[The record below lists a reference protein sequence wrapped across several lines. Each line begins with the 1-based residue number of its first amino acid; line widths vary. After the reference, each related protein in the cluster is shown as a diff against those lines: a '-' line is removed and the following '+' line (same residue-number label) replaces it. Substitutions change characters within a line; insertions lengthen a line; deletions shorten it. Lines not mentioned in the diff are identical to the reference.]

1 MKHTIKRLAQK
12 CGFDIKVFHDPMRDI
27 AEILRESHN
36 PVLFDVGA
44 NIGQTARTLNDCI
57 SGCRIFSFEPSPE
70 TAVRLRDN
78 TKHLPNVSVIEAGL
92 GSENAKLKLNENRYP
107 DMSSFL
113 DLAEAGW
120 GQIIKTSEV
129 QIRTVDGFCEEE
141 TLSRVE
147 LLKIDTQGFDFEVLK
162 GSERMLREQR
172 IGLVFLELC
181 FAPLYENQA
190 TLGEVSSWL
199 EKFGY
204 HALAIYDINF
214 MRRRILGW
222 ANFLFGTAEMK
233 ERLMNLQ

>member
-1 MKHTIKRLAQK
+1 MRQTIKRIAQK
-12 CGFDIKVFHDPMRDI
+12 CGFDVKKFHDPLRDI
-27 AEILRESHN
+27 AEILRESQN

-44 NIGQTARTLNDCI
+44 NIGQTAKQLNDCV

-70 TAVRLRDN
+70 TVIRLRDN
-78 TKHLPNVSVIEAGL
+78 TKHLQNVSVLQVGL
-92 GSENAKLKLNENRYP
+92 GSENTKLPLNENSCS

-120 GQIIKTSEV
+120 GKIVKTSDV

-141 TLSRVE
+141 TLSRVD

-172 IGLVFLELC
+172 IGLVYLELC

-190 TLGEVSSWL
+190 TLGDVSSWL

-204 HALAIYDINF
+204 HALAIYEINF
-214 MRRRILGW
+214 TGRILGW

-233 ERLMNLQ
+233 ERLMKLQ